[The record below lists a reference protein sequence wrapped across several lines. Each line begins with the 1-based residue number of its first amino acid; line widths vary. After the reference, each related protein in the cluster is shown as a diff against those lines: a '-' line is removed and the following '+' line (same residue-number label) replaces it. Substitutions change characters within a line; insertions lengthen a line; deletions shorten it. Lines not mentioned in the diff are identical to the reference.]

1 MDTPGAELS
10 LSLRSRLNERAVR
23 DLEVVKP
30 DQKPEARSRYN
41 SLYDL
46 LQGLTGGDAVSYA
59 TQQTLSLPFTLAYS
73 NAYTPISLNRV
84 TLSYAFMT
92 YGIVQKLI
100 CRPVK
105 DAFKDGFT
113 IKTTELDKVDLNK
126 LMNELK
132 RNRRRDRSKALGRA
146 TQGMSWQSA
155 NDFGNSDLGA
165 VQKTIAWARLY
176 GGAGLIVNTA
186 QDFRQPLNVEAISKD
201 SPLEFIDADRWE
213 LILSQTNIWDER
225 NPTPFNYYG
234 LPLHRSRVVKML
246 GTEAPAY
253 IRIRLQGWGMSALE
267 CCVRSLQ
274 AYIKF
279 ENLVFEL
286 LDESKVDVYKIL
298 GFNTALL
305 SGAGTE
311 MARQRIL
318 EGNRMKNFQNA
329 IVMDKEDEYE
339 QKKLGEMFAGL
350 ASLWEQLRLN
360 LCADTGIPMS
370 VLFGVQ
376 STGFSSGEDALKNYN
391 HLVQGTRA
399 DSEPILCEAVDL
411 RCQQMFGFIPE
422 YEVDWPKLAEMPE
435 TDSETV
441 KSAKQTRALERFDR
455 GLETGQEAM
464 QELDKEGV
472 MDMETEVGRGD
483 RDVDPAALMQQ
494 DNAEQELDLKK
505 KQATQK
511 PNKKAAK

>member
-1 MDTPGAELS
+1 
-10 LSLRSRLNERAVR
+10 
-23 DLEVVKP
+23 
-30 DQKPEARSRYN
+30 
-41 SLYDL
+41 
-46 LQGLTGGDAVSYA
+46 
-59 TQQTLSLPFTLAYS
+59 
-73 NAYTPISLNRV
+73 
-84 TLSYAFMT
+84 
-92 YGIVQKLI
+92 
-100 CRPVK
+100 
-105 DAFKDGFT
+105 
-113 IKTTELDKVDLNK
+113 
-126 LMNELK
+126 
-132 RNRRRDRSKALGRA
+132 
-146 TQGMSWQSA
+146 
-155 NDFGNSDLGA
+155 
-165 VQKTIAWARLY
+165 
-176 GGAGLIVNTA
+176 
-186 QDFRQPLNVEAISKD
+186 
-201 SPLEFIDADRWE
+201 
-213 LILSQTNIWDER
+213 
-225 NPTPFNYYG
+225 
-234 LPLHRSRVVKML
+234 ML